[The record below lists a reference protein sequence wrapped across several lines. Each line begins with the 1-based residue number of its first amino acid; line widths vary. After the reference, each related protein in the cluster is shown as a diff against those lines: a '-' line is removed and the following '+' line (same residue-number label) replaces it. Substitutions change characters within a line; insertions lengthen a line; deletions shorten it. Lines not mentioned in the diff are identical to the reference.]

1 MRKKKA
7 KRVLAL
13 VMAALMV
20 VGLIPVANWGLKT
33 VNAADEAKVYELKGS
48 DIGAKATETKADVGT
63 EKYFTLLASADKSV
77 DYDGAKTKKFEDDK
91 SYDAVL
97 KMGSGNTY
105 NVRSVMFTVAEGT
118 KATVDVYGVA
128 SGGSEKDGNYTNI
141 AIYKADGTLAS
152 EVVKVVAGK
161 TPVTKFENLEPGT
174 YYVTDHKTAEDT
186 AAYKGLNI
194 YSVIVT
200 ENKVTQKV
208 ENFLLTGL
216 DIGAKATETKADVGT
231 EKYFT
236 LLASAD
242 KSVDYDGAKTKK
254 FEDGN
259 SYDAVLKMGSGNTY
273 NVRSVM
279 FTVAE
284 GAKATVDVYG
294 VASGGSEKDGNYTN
308 IAIYKADGTLASEVV
323 KVVAGKTPVTKFEN
337 LEPGTYY
344 VTDQKTKADT
354 AAYKGLNIYAVA
366 VTQTTGAAPVV
377 KKDWAEVPAPV
388 IGVITEENGTL
399 TVPFTMV
406 IGSQGADT
414 VTITMKDS
422 TGKEISST
430 TSRVTDGKIEFKPS
444 ESGDYTFSISAQRKD
459 ETDKVGTDVEYK
471 GFVYPLGKSSIGL
484 IYNKGNGTASVE
496 WSAVK
501 EATSYAVEYSADATT
516 WTAVDAADKLTADI
530 SGLTVGSE
538 YSFRVVTKRNDET
551 TTSDVVKLKV
561 TGEAQQPWGYIA
573 YGNGASQSNGKV
585 IGNLNEDGKVQL
597 TAGKISQGAD
607 GTWSATGNNGK
618 WVPASYDGLGFYYI
632 TVPASQNFTLR
643 AKVTVDQWFLSNG
656 QEAFGLMANDKLG
669 GTGWNNSYSAYIS
682 KNEYFWNGTEVTT
695 DTSVPKIT
703 QKLGI
708 GSQEKVGVTNDNLA
722 KLELNDGDTIKNEF
736 KTSAYPL
743 EQRYPDATNIIGNGV
758 NTPVSEGVTGITEM
772 YLQIQKNNTGYFVT
786 YESVDG
792 SYKMTKKYY
801 DTKALEQ
808 LDADNVYVG
817 FFLSRYGK
825 VTFSDVTFTTI
836 DPKDDAPA
844 EERPVEKIAVNTS
857 VQSPTAT
864 GNKTYEFAFSANCD
878 GTLSIYDA
886 KGNAV
891 AENVAVKADE
901 AVKPAT
907 TELSIGKNNYRLVF
921 TPDANYV
928 PGEYKVMES
937 YEPVEIKHTVSYAV
951 YGNAGESLWVA
962 PDAKGNGTKANPMS
976 IYDAVKYVQPGQ
988 TIVLMGGTYNL
999 EKTVKVERGINGT
1012 EDKKIYMVAD
1022 PDATERPVLDFGGI
1036 CAGMVLAGDYWVFRG
1051 FDVTN
1056 SADAQKGIQV
1066 SGDYNLLDSIN
1077 AYRNGNTGIQISRY
1091 LTTDQY
1097 EDWPAYNTILNC
1109 TSYGNADKGFED
1121 ADGFAAKLTIGD
1133 GNVFD
1138 GCIAHH
1144 NADDGWDLF
1153 AKAQTGSIG
1162 AVTIKNSVAY
1172 ANGYTEAGS
1181 EAGNGNG
1188 FKMGGDSLSGKHVL
1202 QNCVA
1207 YDNKAKGIDSNSCP
1221 DIIVK
1226 DCISYNNGSYNVAFY
1241 TNLKAID
1248 TDYSADNV
1256 ISFRTKLLDK
1266 GENIKLQGKQDKNK
1280 VYKDTTYYWDATA
1293 GKSLNTS
1300 GAEATADWFEALDTS
1315 VVPTR
1320 NADGT
1325 INMHG
1330 LLKVTDKAPEV
1341 MRNAGLTVSTASGST
1356 VVPPSIKAEDIK
1368 TGDTTPIALYIVLA
1382 VLSLAALAGV
1392 AVFSKK
1398 KLVK

>member
-1 MRKKKA
+1 MRFKKA
-7 KRVLAL
+7 KRVIAL

-20 VGLIPVANWGLKT
+20 VGVMPVIDGGIKK
-33 VNAADEAKVYELKGS
+33 VNAADNTLLILNASDIAEGDITEAKVVGDFKL
-48 DIGAKATETKADVGT
+48 GASASKKFTVQADGKT
-63 EKYFTLLASADKSV
+63 SADKTLTFKNRLKTNGGSSDTERIITFDTTAAATV
-77 DYDGAKTKKFEDDK
+77 TVYMLTGSNSDLNRTLTLYDANNVSAGVNKAPVAGDGGTITPVEYTIKEAGTYTFKASAAVNIYYIAVQQEAAEGREIALNASDIAEGDITEAKVVGDFKLGASASKKFTVQADGKTSADK
-91 SYDAVL
+91 TLTFKNRLKTNGGSSDTERIITFDTTAAATVTVYMLTGSNSDLNRTLTLYDA
-97 KMGSGNTY
+97 N
-105 NVRSVMFTVAEGT
+105 NVSAGVN
-118 KATVDVYGVA
+118 KAP
-128 SGGSEKDGNYTNI
+128 
-141 AIYKADGTLAS
+141 
-152 EVVKVVAGK
+152 VAGDGGTITPVEYTIKEAGTYTFKASAAVNIYYISVVESAGGTAPEK
-161 TPVTKFENLEPGT
+161 TPWAEVAAPVLGTPALKAGDAGVIEVPYTMVIDKVTGA
-174 YYVTDHKTAEDT
+174 D
-186 AAYKGLNI
+186 
-194 YSVIVT
+194 SVIVT
-200 ENKVTQKV
+200 VKN
-208 ENFLLTGL
+208 
-216 DIGAKATETKADVGT
+216 A
-231 EKYFT
+231 
-236 LLASAD
+236 
-242 KSVDYDGAKTKK
+242 
-254 FEDGN
+254 
-259 SYDAVLKMGSGNTY
+259 
-273 NVRSVM
+273 
-279 FTVAE
+279 
-284 GAKATVDVYG
+284 
-294 VASGGSEKDGNYTN
+294 GG
-308 IAIYKADGTLASEVV
+308 EV
-323 KVVAGKTPVTKFEN
+323 
-337 LEPGTYY
+337 
-344 VTDQKTKADT
+344 
-354 AAYKGLNIYAVA
+354 I
-366 VTQTTGAAPVV
+366 
-377 KKDWAEVPAPV
+377 
-388 IGVITEENGTL
+388 
-399 TVPFTMV
+399 
-406 IGSQGADT
+406 
-414 VTITMKDS
+414 
-422 TGKEISST
+422 KEI
-430 TSRVTDGKIEFKPS
+430 TSFALGTSGVVEFKPS
-444 ESGDYTFSISAQRKD
+444 ESGSYTFSIKATRKD
-459 ETDKVGTDVEYK
+459 EEDKLGESEVTFEN
-471 GFVYPLGKSSIGL
+471 FSYPLGKSSIGL
-484 IYNKGNGTASVE
+484 IHNKGNGTAHLE

-501 EATSYAVEYSADATT
+501 EATSYTVEYSADNTT
-516 WTAVDAADKLTADI
+516 WTKVEAADKLTADV
-530 SGLTVGSE
+530 SGLTVGSK
-538 YSFRVVTKRNDET
+538 YSFRVVAKRDTET
-551 TTSDVVKLKV
+551 TTSDVVSMAI
-561 TGEAQQPWGYIA
+561 TGEAQQAWGYIA

-585 IGNLNEDGKVQL
+585 VGNLNEDGKVQL
-597 TAGKISQGAD
+597 TAGNWSQNAD
-607 GTWSATGNNGK
+607 GTWAAGGNNGK
-618 WVPASYDGLGFYYI
+618 WVPATYDGLGFYYT

-643 AKVTVDQWFLSNG
+643 AKVTVDEWYLSNG
-656 QEAFGLMANDKLG
+656 QEAFGIMANDKLG

-682 KNEYFWNGTEVTT
+682 KNEYYWDGTDVTT
-695 DTSVPKIT
+695 DTSAQKVT

-708 GSQEKVGVTNDNLA
+708 GSQEKVGVTKDNLA
-722 KLELNDGDTIKNEF
+722 KLELNDQDTIKNEF

-743 EQRYPDATNIIGNGV
+743 EQRYPDAGNIIGNGV
-758 NTPVSEGVTGITEM
+758 NTPVSDGVTGITEM

-817 FFLSRYGK
+817 LFLARYGK
-825 VTFSDVTFTTI
+825 VTFSDVTLKTI

-886 KGNAV
+886 KGNAI
-891 AENVAVKADE
+891 AENVAVKADT
-901 AVKPAT
+901 AIKTAT
-907 TELSIGKNNYRLVF
+907 TELSIGKNNYKLVF

-951 YGNAGESLWVA
+951 YGNPGESLWVA

-988 TIVLMGGTYNL
+988 TIVLMGGKYNL
-999 EKTVKVERGINGT
+999 EKTVKVERGIDGIGAAQMARSVDDT

-1056 SADAQKGIQV
+1056 SADGQKGIQV
-1066 SGDYNLLDSIN
+1066 SGSYNLLDNIN

-1091 LTTDQY
+1091 LTTDEY
-1097 EDWPAYNTILNC
+1097 KDWPAYNTILNC

-1121 ADGFAAKLTIGD
+1121 ADGFAAKLTVGA

-1162 AVTIKNSVAY
+1162 AVTIKNSIAY
-1172 ANGYTEAGS
+1172 ANGYTEAGG

-1241 TNLKAID
+1241 TNLKSLD

-1256 ISFRTKLLDK
+1256 VSFRTKAPEI
-1266 GENIKLQGKQDKNK
+1266 GENIKLQGKQDKSK
-1280 VYKDTTYYWDATA
+1280 VYKDTTYFWDATA
-1293 GKSLNTS
+1293 GKSLNSS

-1330 LLKVTDKAPEV
+1330 LLKITDKAPEV
-1341 MRNAGLTVSTASGST
+1341 MRNAGLTVFTASDAT

-1368 TGDTTPIALYIVLA
+1368 TGDATPIALYIVLA

-1398 KLVK
+1398 KIVK

>member
-1 MRKKKA
+1 MRLKKA

-33 VNAADEAKVYELKGS
+33 VKAAGEAKVYSINANDLTLSSGLTESIKAGTDEYFTLNTGVKVTANTKDIADKKFTQRMQSGGAGKAAEKSIVFTTGGAATVTVYAATSGGNKGEVRHVVMCKADETNVGTSPDMAKGADNATSKFSLDITEAGTYYLTADKGGIDIYYIEVSEVPVAEPVVAELNANDLTLSSGLTESIKAGTDEYFTLNTGVKVTANTK
-48 DIGAKATETKADVGT
+48 DIADKKFTQRMQSGGAGKATEKSIAFTTGGAATVTVYAATSGGNKGEVRHVVMCKADETNVGT
-63 EKYFTLLASADKSV
+63 SPDMAKGADNATS
-77 DYDGAKTKKFEDDK
+77 KFSLDITE
-91 SYDAVL
+91 A
-97 KMGSGNTY
+97 
-105 NVRSVMFTVAEGT
+105 
-118 KATVDVYGVA
+118 
-128 SGGSEKDGNYTNI
+128 
-141 AIYKADGTLAS
+141 
-152 EVVKVVAGK
+152 
-161 TPVTKFENLEPGT
+161 GT
-174 YYVTDHKTAEDT
+174 YYLTAD
-186 AAYKGLNI
+186 KGGIDI
-194 YSVIVT
+194 YYV
-200 ENKVTQKV
+200 KV
-208 ENFLLTGL
+208 EETG
-216 DIGAKATETKADVGT
+216 
-231 EKYFT
+231 
-236 LLASAD
+236 
-242 KSVDYDGAKTKK
+242 
-254 FEDGN
+254 
-259 SYDAVLKMGSGNTY
+259 
-273 NVRSVM
+273 
-279 FTVAE
+279 
-284 GAKATVDVYG
+284 
-294 VASGGSEKDGNYTN
+294 
-308 IAIYKADGTLASEVV
+308 
-323 KVVAGKTPVTKFEN
+323 
-337 LEPGTYY
+337 
-344 VTDQKTKADT
+344 
-354 AAYKGLNIYAVA
+354 
-366 VTQTTGAAPVV
+366 GAAPIV
-377 KKDWAEVPAPV
+377 KKPWAEVAVPV
-388 IGVITEENGTL
+388 IGSISAANGTI
-399 TVPFTMV
+399 TVPYTMV
-406 IGSQGADT
+406 IGNDGADT

-422 TGKEISST
+422 TGKDISSKIGY
-430 TSRVTDGKIEFKPS
+430 VTDSQMEFKPS

-459 ETDKVGTDVEYK
+459 ETDKVGADVEYK

-530 SGLTVGSE
+530 SGLTVGTE

-607 GTWSATGNNGK
+607 GTWSYSGNNGK
-618 WVPASYDGLGFYYI
+618 WVPLENDGLGFYYT

-643 AKVTVDQWFLSNG
+643 AKVTVDQWILSNG
-656 QEAFGLMANDKLG
+656 QEAIGLIANDMLG
-669 GTGWNNSYSAYIS
+669 GAGWNNSYSAYIS
-682 KNEYFWNGTEVTT
+682 KTEYYWNGTEVTT
-695 DTSVPKIT
+695 DTSAQKVT

-708 GSQEKVGVTNDNLA
+708 GSQEKVGVTKDNLA
-722 KLELNDGDTIKNEF
+722 KIELGDKDTINNEF
-736 KTSAYPL
+736 KPSTYPL
-743 EQRYPDATNIIGNGV
+743 EQRYPDAANIIGNGTNV
-758 NTPVSEGVTGITEM
+758 SVSEGVTGITEM

-792 SYKMTKKYY
+792 SYKTTKKYY

-817 FFLSRYGK
+817 FFVSRYGK
-825 VTFSDVTFTTI
+825 ATFSDVTFTTI

-891 AENVAVKADE
+891 AENVAVKADK

-907 TELSIGKNNYRLVF
+907 TELSIGKNNYKLVF

-937 YEPVEIKHTVSYAV
+937 YEPVEINHTVSYAV

-1091 LTTDQY
+1091 LTTDKF

-1153 AKAQTGSIG
+1153 AKAQTGNIG

-1172 ANGYTEAGS
+1172 ANGYTEAGAD
-1181 EAGNGNG
+1181 AGNGNG
-1188 FKMGGDSLSGKHVL
+1188 FKMGGSSLSGKHVL